1 MSQQAVIPG
10 AARRVLRRTADGKHW
25 YVPLG
30 VDSAWVAVPR
40 VEVGGGGGW
49 FRSDATLDPASSGWT
64 PVSCGEVLAY
74 LEDGRDQAAELTAAM
89 VGHCMADGLG
99 LEALELADSLL
110 DHGYELE
117 VSLHAQRARATTTR
131 IH

>member
-1 MSQQAVIPG
+1 MSQQAVILG
-10 AARRVLRRTADGKHW
+10 AERRALRRSADGKRW

-30 VDSAWVAVPR
+30 ADSAWVAVPR

-49 FRSDATLDPASSGWT
+49 FRSDATLDPGSLAWT

-74 LEDGRDQAAELTAAM
+74 LEDGRDQAAELTATM
-89 VGHCMADGLG
+89 VGNCMADGLG

-110 DHGYELE
+110 DHGYALD
-117 VSLHAQRARATTTR
+117 VSIQAQRAPATTSR